1 MLGLLAESSLNIT
14 HLEGSASVL
23 RLQENPLHEYAMIF
37 ISGTCFTLHAS
48 DPVVWQLEQ
57 PTQPLSV
64 WMESCSL
71 LAQVACE

>member
-1 MLGLLAESSLNIT
+1 MLGFLVESSLNNN
-14 HLEGSASVL
+14 HLECSASVL
-23 RLQENPLHEYAMIF
+23 LLQENPLHEYAMIF
-37 ISGTCFTLHAS
+37 ISGTCFTLHVS

-71 LAQVACE
+71 LAQVWCE